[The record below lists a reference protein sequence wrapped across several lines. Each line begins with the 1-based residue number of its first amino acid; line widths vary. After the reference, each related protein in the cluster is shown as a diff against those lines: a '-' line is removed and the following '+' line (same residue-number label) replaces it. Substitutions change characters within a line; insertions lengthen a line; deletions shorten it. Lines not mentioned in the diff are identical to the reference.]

1 MPPTT
6 KTAAQHSPS
15 PHTPCATPWAPPR
28 RRKRPR
34 GACCRFIYCACC
46 PCKQTARLHR
56 HGGAILSRVAA
67 LSQPNFATAR
77 STLAR
82 SQFSDAGQCWC
93 QVSPT
98 ACTCVG
104 KESLSATLPE
114 PPSPCP
120 PPHRSLRHPSNERLT
135 LALLRELN
143 FDQMVDDTW
152 GSWRAGGLS
161 ISVAPRRD
169 GRRGGEVDGRQPGD
183 LSAWYGSPRL
193 GATHR
198 PQTSSRPY
206 CTVEPRQRGEPQP
219 RAHAWC

>member
-1 MPPTT
+1 METPGRWRCPMQGRPHGLGVFLSPGGRSAMPPTT
-6 KTAAQHSPS
+6 KRAAHHSPS
-15 PHTPCATPWAPPR
+15 PHTPWAPPR
-28 RRKRPR
+28 RRKRAR

-93 QVSPT
+93 QLSST

-114 PPSPCP
+114 PPSPC
-120 PPHRSLRHPSNERLT
+120 HPIDHCDI
-135 LALLRELN
+135 LA
-143 FDQMVDDTW
+143 T
-152 GSWRAGGLS
+152 
-161 ISVAPRRD
+161 SV
-169 GRRGGEVDGRQPGD
+169 
-183 LSAWYGSPRL
+183 
-193 GATHR
+193 
-198 PQTSSRPY
+198 
-206 CTVEPRQRGEPQP
+206 
-219 RAHAWC
+219 